1 MDIKIDKKS
10 ETPAYRQIIE
20 QITILIR
27 DGKLTAGDR
36 LPPERELASE
46 LGVAR
51 GTIKS
56 AYEKLA
62 ANNIIEIAQGRG
74 TFVSSGQYIMAE
86 GRKESAIRILSS
98 AISELD
104 KLKFNPNEIS
114 SMFQILLAEQEQRR
128 SEIHIAAIDC
138 NPESLSIFDRQLR
151 YISNVQLY
159 KFLLDDLYRDRT
171 AKTRL
176 LEFDLIIT
184 TSTHYSEIIGIFPEL
199 RDRII
204 RAVVSPGHETIIEMA
219 RISPS
224 SKVGIITQSQNF
236 LRIIKSKLDDFQI
249 NTKNVKSIFEGD
261 IAEFPDF
268 IKDRNVLIT
277 PPECLLEGRKEFQ
290 NYFRKFLDGAGE
302 IIRFD
307 YQLERSSLLQIEEKI
322 SELIFKRRK
331 N

>member
-1 MDIKIDKKS
+1 MDIKIDKSS

-27 DGKLTAGDR
+27 DGNLTAGDR
-36 LPPERELASE
+36 LPPERELAAE

-51 GTIKS
+51 GTVKS

-62 ANNIIEIAQGRG
+62 VNNIVEIAQGRG
-74 TFVSSGQYIMAE
+74 TFVSAGQYVMTE
-86 GRKESAIRILSS
+86 GRKESAVRILTD
-98 AISELD
+98 AIAELD
-104 KLKFNPNEIS
+104 HLKFNSSEIS
-114 SMFQILLAEQEQRR
+114 SMFQILLAELEQRK

-159 KFLLDDLYRDRT
+159 NFLLDDLYRDR
-171 AKTRL
+171 AVKGRL
-176 LEFDLIIT
+176 LEFDVILT
-184 TSTHYSEIIGIFPEL
+184 TTTHYSEIIGIFPEL

-204 RAVVSPGHETIIEMA
+204 RSTVSPGHGTIIEMA

-224 SKVGIITQSQNF
+224 SKIGIITRSRNF
-236 LRIIKSKLDDFQI
+236 LKIIKSKLDDFQI
-249 NTKNVKSIFEGD
+249 NPKNVTSIFEDD
-261 IAEFPDF
+261 IAEFPEF

-277 PPECLLEGRKEFQ
+277 PPECVLESRKEFQ
-290 NYFRKFLDGAGE
+290 SYFRKFLDGAGE

-322 SELIFKRRK
+322 SELIKRGK